1 MDHQF
6 LMAPPVPLPAFTAQ
20 FDACG
25 ERAEPLDLYDALQA
39 RLKREH
45 VPFTVQ
51 WELTHVCNLDCV
63 MCYNV
68 PQPEPELNT
77 QECLDILEQLAAAG
91 ALRLMLT
98 GGEIL
103 ARRDFFT
110 IAERARALGFAL
122 DLKTNGTLIT
132 PERADQLAAL
142 HPIQVDISLLGA
154 TPETSDAVMRG
165 KNTLDRIL
173 RGVRLLQ
180 ERGVRVK
187 LNSLLLDLNIAE
199 REQMIALALDLGV
212 RYEQVFKVSPADDGT
227 LAEAADGRQLS
238 RAQMTHTLV
247 ADASP
252 FTPRVPVATTRTC
265 SVGLSSCLISPYG
278 VVYPCIE
285 LRIPAGRLAGVPPA
299 ALRRDLGRR
308 ADLPPVAVSAHL
320 QQPARMPRLPHQ
332 RLLRGA
338 LLRVGVEGS
347 RRPLRRPLAGVP
359 ARAGPLRPAAP
370 RRADPGDAA
379 AGPAG
384 RPAGRE
390 PGRARP
396 AHPTV
401 GLTRRAGARVSRK
414 S

>member
-1 MDHQF
+1 M
-6 LMAPPVPLPAFTAQ
+6 
-20 FDACG
+20 
-25 ERAEPLDLYDALQA
+25 DLYDALQA

-91 ALRLMLT
+91 ALRLTLT

-103 ARRDFFT
+103 TRRDFFT

-227 LAEAADGRQLS
+227 LADAADGRQLS

-285 LRIPAGRLAGVPPA
+285 LRIPAGRLAGVRQQRFAEIWAGAPIFRQ
-299 ALRRDLGRR
+299 LRFQHTYNNLPECRVCPINVYCEGRCSGLAWKDHGDLYGGHSLACQHAQARY
-308 ADLPPVAVSAHL
+308 AQQHPGEPIPETPL
-320 QQPARMPRLPHQ
+320 QVRL
-332 RLLRGA
+332 
-338 LLRVGVEGS
+338 
-347 RRPLRRPLAGVP
+347 
-359 ARAGPLRPAAP
+359 
-370 RRADPGDAA
+370 
-379 AGPAG
+379 AG
-384 RPAGRE
+384 RPA
-390 PGRARP
+390 
-396 AHPTV
+396 
-401 GLTRRAGARVSRK
+401 VSQEDRGQPIHLFD
-414 S
+414 